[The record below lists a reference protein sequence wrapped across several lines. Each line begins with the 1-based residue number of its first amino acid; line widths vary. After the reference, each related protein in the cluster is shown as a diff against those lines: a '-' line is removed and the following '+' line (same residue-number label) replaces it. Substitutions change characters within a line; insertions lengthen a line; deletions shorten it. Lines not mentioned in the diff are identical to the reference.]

1 TKDVSNLNR
10 DECLKF
16 GQECYKKFLSGC
28 LDLCDNIVDGK
39 VVTPQNI
46 VKWED
51 EDPYF
56 VVAADK
62 GTATFSDIANSVSAQ
77 YGFWLGDA
85 FASGGSNG
93 YDHKKMGITAKGGW
107 IAVRRHMME
116 IGVDIQKQDFSVVGI
131 GDMSGDV
138 FGNGMLLSQHTCLIA
153 AFNHLHIFVDPTP
166 NAEKS
171 FPERQRLFNLPRS
184 TWADYNKELISKGG
198 MIYERSAKTCKLTP
212 EIKSRFGITQD
223 ELSPNELIVY
233 ILKAQYDLLWNGG
246 IGTYVKSSSEKHVD
260 VGDKANNAI
269 RVDGK
274 ELRCLVIGEGGNL
287 GMTQKGRIEY
297 AQNGGRL
304 NTDAMDNSAGVNC
317 SDVEVNI
324 KIILNKLVDSGA
336 LSLEQRNVLL
346 EEMTPE
352 VERLVL
358 RNNYLQTQAITLVS
372 YNQGLKIDSQ
382 ELMMKKLEVHTSLDR
397 ENEFLPLTEEM
408 HKRKASKN
416 YLTRP
421 ELCVLFAYS
430 KIYLYQELLK
440 STLIEEKYFENDL
453 LTYFPKQ
460 MQEKFKEDILSHKL
474 SREIIA
480 TSVNNSVINR
490 VGITFMNDIIEEL
503 QCKPCDIVRAYI
515 IIREVFGLKK
525 LWASVEELDFK
536 INTEMQT
543 QIFYD
548 INQFIYKCI
557 RLLLN
562 RNVEALPITN
572 MVENMTGRINTLI
585 DCIKQFSKES
595 GVSKKVQNFVE
606 NGVSESIAI
615 DIITT
620 IEAMQMFQLTF
631 ENSDDLMRYVTVY
644 YHAMNDIPVG
654 KISGWVKNIVIENS
668 LYKLA
673 LHELEEKFDTKYANL
688 VSRITNCGAGSDD
701 CISQWKEVKEKQI
714 SRFEKL
720 VCEVDVLEKQDVAL
734 ISMVVDKLD
743 IL

>member
-1 TKDVSNLNR
+1 
-10 DECLKF
+10 
-16 GQECYKKFLSGC
+16 
-28 LDLCDNIVDGK
+28 
-39 VVTPQNI
+39 
-46 VKWED
+46 
-51 EDPYF
+51 
-56 VVAADK
+56 
-62 GTATFSDIANSVSAQ
+62 
-77 YGFWLGDA
+77 
-85 FASGGSNG
+85 
-93 YDHKKMGITAKGGW
+93 
-107 IAVRRHMME
+107 
-116 IGVDIQKQDFSVVGI
+116 
-131 GDMSGDV
+131 
-138 FGNGMLLSQHTCLIA
+138 
-153 AFNHLHIFVDPTP
+153 
-166 NAEKS
+166 
-171 FPERQRLFNLPRS
+171 
-184 TWADYNKELISKGG
+184 
-198 MIYERSAKTCKLTP
+198 
-212 EIKSRFGITQD
+212 
-223 ELSPNELIVY
+223 
-233 ILKAQYDLLWNGG
+233 
-246 IGTYVKSSSEKHVD
+246 
-260 VGDKANNAI
+260 
-269 RVDGK
+269 
-274 ELRCLVIGEGGNL
+274 
-287 GMTQKGRIEY
+287 
-297 AQNGGRL
+297 
-304 NTDAMDNSAGVNC
+304 
-317 SDVEVNI
+317 
-324 KIILNKLVDSGA
+324 
-336 LSLEQRNVLL
+336 
-346 EEMTPE
+346 
-352 VERLVL
+352 
-358 RNNYLQTQAITLVS
+358 
-372 YNQGLKIDSQ
+372 
-382 ELMMKKLEVHTSLDR
+382 
-397 ENEFLPLTEEM
+397 
-408 HKRKASKN
+408 
-416 YLTRP
+416 
-421 ELCVLFAYS
+421 
-430 KIYLYQELLK
+430 LLK